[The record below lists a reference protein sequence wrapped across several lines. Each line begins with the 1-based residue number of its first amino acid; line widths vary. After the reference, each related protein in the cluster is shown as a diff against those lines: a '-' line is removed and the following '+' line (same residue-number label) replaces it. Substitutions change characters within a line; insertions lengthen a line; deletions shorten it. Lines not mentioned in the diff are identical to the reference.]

1 MWCINLKRR
10 IIKLSKLKIDGILSQ
25 DRCTSKTPCVSPT
38 FLHLALRDP
47 DRRQNRV
54 SYVYWRYNKTAEL
67 SVSQSLRR
75 HVLDICFPLIK
86 PSGENRATGIS
97 GGREKVFQDRWKV
110 SWEGMSVRG
119 IRELVLDARR
129 LPIQRSISIII
140 VLTSSLSFCL
150 PLVSGLRISNKEGI
164 EGRIRSR
171 VEDYWLCRVLFDEGK
186 SICTCRRRGWRSC
199 DRVCCG

>member
-1 MWCINLKRR
+1 MWYINLKRR

-129 LPIQRSISIII
+129 LSIQRSISIII

-199 DRVCCG
+199 DRVCCE

>member
-1 MWCINLKRR
+1 MYKFKKKNYQ
-10 IIKLSKLKIDGILSQ
+10 IIEVKNGILSQ

-97 GGREKVFQDRWKV
+97 GGGGGKFSRIGEKFLEK
-110 SWEGMSVRG
+110 GC
-119 IRELVLDARR
+119 
-129 LPIQRSISIII
+129 P
-140 VLTSSLSFCL
+140 
-150 PLVSGLRISNKEGI
+150 
-164 EGRIRSR
+164 
-171 VEDYWLCRVLFDEGK
+171 
-186 SICTCRRRGWRSC
+186 
-199 DRVCCG
+199 

>member
-1 MWCINLKRR
+1 MWWYKFKKKNYQ
-10 IIKLSKLKIDGILSQ
+10 IIEVKNGILSQ

-97 GGREKVFQDRWKV
+97 GGEGESFPGSVKSFLRRDVRERNPRARV
-110 SWEGMSVRG
+110 G
-119 IRELVLDARR
+119 REATSDPTINFNHNRSNFLFILLFAVGFR
-129 LPIQRSISIII
+129 LKD
-140 VLTSSLSFCL
+140 L
-150 PLVSGLRISNKEGI
+150 E
-164 EGRIRSR
+164 
-171 VEDYWLCRVLFDEGK
+171 
-186 SICTCRRRGWRSC
+186 
-199 DRVCCG
+199 

>member
-1 MWCINLKRR
+1 MYINLKEKMEFYLRSFEMR
-10 IIKLSKLKIDGILSQ
+10 H
-25 DRCTSKTPCVSPT
+25 PV

-47 DRRQNRV
+47 DRRQNGM
-54 SYVYWRYNKTAEL
+54 SSGVYWWYNKTAEL
-67 SVSQSLRR
+67 SVSQSLRC

-86 PSGENRATGIS
+86 PSRQ
-97 GGREKVFQDRWKV
+97 GRIAQQGSTEGRGRGKKVFQDRWKV

-119 IRELVLDARR
+119 IRGPVLDARR

-186 SICTCRRRGWRSC
+186 SICTCRREGMKVR
-199 DRVCCG
+199 DQICCE